1 VREIADAYNFRLV
14 GTEQLGG
21 RNTWVLDADPRPGYQ
36 PHHKDGK
43 YLPKFR
49 FRAWIDKTETQWAK
63 LDIQCIDTVSWGLFI
78 ARIHKGSRIVIEQT
92 RVNDEVWLPKHVAL
106 KLDARIAL
114 LKNFNVEEDLTYND
128 YKKFRAATKIV
139 PLGEVR
145 EQDK

>member
-1 VREIADAYNFRLV
+1 M
-14 GTEQLGG
+14 
-21 RNTWVLDADPRPGYQ
+21 
-36 PHHKDGK
+36 
-43 YLPKFR
+43 
-49 FRAWIDKTETQWAK
+49 
-63 LDIQCIDTVSWGLFI
+63 
-78 ARIHKGSRIVIEQT
+78 IEQT

-114 LKNFNVEEDLTYND
+114 LKNFNVEEDVTYRD